1 MKKKVLL
8 VEDHEILSAG
18 IKHFLSYLPEYE
30 VIGVVCNGLQVY
42 ETCQKLNPD
51 LVILDLGLPGMDGI
65 DVICRLKQRWH
76 DLNIIVLTADREEHR
91 ACSALNA
98 GAMGYVLKN
107 SSQQTLLSALQS
119 VVFMNRVFIDPSL
132 SEAQIFELTQTKEPV
147 RLTTRERQILKL
159 ISEER
164 RNRDIAEDLKITI
177 KTVETHRLNLMR
189 KLGTHSSVGL
199 VKWAYRLGIC

>member
-1 MKKKVLL
+1 KKVLL
-8 VEDHEILSAG
+8 VEDHELLSAG

>member
-8 VEDHEILSAG
+8 VEDHELLSAG

-76 DLNIIVLTADREEHR
+76 DLNIIVLTADRVEHR
-91 ACSALNA
+91 LCSALNA

>member
-8 VEDHEILSAG
+8 VEDHELLSAG

>member
-1 MKKKVLL
+1 
-8 VEDHEILSAG
+8 VEDHELLSAG

-76 DLNIIVLTADREEHR
+76 DLNIIVLTADRVEHR

>member
-1 MKKKVLL
+1 
-8 VEDHEILSAG
+8 HELLSAG

-76 DLNIIVLTADREEHR
+76 DLNIIVLTADRVEHR

>member
-8 VEDHEILSAG
+8 VEDHELLSAG

-76 DLNIIVLTADREEHR
+76 DLNIIVLTADWEEHR

>member
-8 VEDHEILSAG
+8 VEDHELLSAG

-76 DLNIIVLTADREEHR
+76 DLNIIVLTANRVEHR

>member
-8 VEDHEILSAG
+8 VEDHELLSAG

-51 LVILDLGLPGMDGI
+51 LVILDLGLPAMDGI

>member
-1 MKKKVLL
+1 KVLL
-8 VEDHEILSAG
+8 VEDHELLSAG

-76 DLNIIVLTADREEHR
+76 DLNIIVLTADRVEHR

>member
-1 MKKKVLL
+1 L
-8 VEDHEILSAG
+8 VEDHELLSAG

-76 DLNIIVLTADREEHR
+76 DLNIIVLTADRVEHR

>member
-8 VEDHEILSAG
+8 VEDHELLSAG

-76 DLNIIVLTADREEHR
+76 DLNIIVLTADRVEHR

>member
-1 MKKKVLL
+1 M
-8 VEDHEILSAG
+8 
-18 IKHFLSYLPEYE
+18 KHFLSYLPEYE

>member
-8 VEDHEILSAG
+8 VEDHVLLSAG

-30 VIGVVCNGLQVY
+30 VIGEVTNGLQVY
-42 ETCQKLNPD
+42 ETCQKLMPD
-51 LVILDLGLPGMDGI
+51 IIILDLGLPGMDGI

-76 DLNIIVLTADREEHR
+76 ELRVIVLTADCVEHR
-91 ACSALNA
+91 ACSAINA

-119 VVFMNRVFIDPSL
+119 VVFMDRVFIDPQL
-132 SEAQIFELTQTKEPV
+132 SEAQILELPQTKEPV
-147 RLTTRERQILKL
+147 RLTMRERQILKL

>member
-1 MKKKVLL
+1 
-8 VEDHEILSAG
+8 
-18 IKHFLSYLPEYE
+18 
-30 VIGVVCNGLQVY
+30 
-42 ETCQKLNPD
+42 
-51 LVILDLGLPGMDGI
+51 MDGI

>member
-8 VEDHEILSAG
+8 VEDHELLSAG

-30 VIGVVCNGLQVY
+30 IIGVVCNGLQVY

-76 DLNIIVLTADREEHR
+76 DLNIIVLTADRVEHR

>member
-8 VEDHEILSAG
+8 VEDHELLSAG

-76 DLNIIVLTADREEHR
+76 DLNIIVLTADRVEHR

-199 VKWAYRLGIC
+199 VKWA